1 MPFCSALEVIVGAN
15 PPNLIAGWEQCVMK
29 MSLGEKATLKIPAD
43 MAYAAPRPYCRFLM
57 TMRSL

>member
-43 MAYAAPRPYCRFLM
+43 MAYAAPRRLYIMMML
-57 TMRSL
+57 MRSL